1 MTAQEKFHLHA
12 IATKARMLAIEG
24 VYSAQAGHPGGS
36 LSAADIITYL
46 YQKQMCVDPKNPHYP
61 DRDRFVLSKGHAAPI
76 LYATLAIKGFFP
88 ESEMKTLRQ
97 PGSIL
102 QGHPDMKLTPGVDL
116 TTGSLG
122 QGVAAANGI
131 AMAGKLSG
139 KGYRVYAM
147 VGDGEIQEGEVWEAF
162 MFANHYKL
170 NNLCVIVDNN
180 NLQIDGPVDK
190 VMSPLP
196 HQRKAQGV
204 RVQPD

>member
-88 ESEMKTLRQ
+88 ESEMKTLRL
-97 PGSIL
+97 SCRA
-102 QGHPDMKLTPGVDL
+102 TP
-116 TTGSLG
+116 T
-122 QGVAAANGI
+122 
-131 AMAGKLSG
+131 
-139 KGYRVYAM
+139 
-147 VGDGEIQEGEVWEAF
+147 
-162 MFANHYKL
+162 
-170 NNLCVIVDNN
+170 
-180 NLQIDGPVDK
+180 
-190 VMSPLP
+190 
-196 HQRKAQGV
+196 
-204 RVQPD
+204 